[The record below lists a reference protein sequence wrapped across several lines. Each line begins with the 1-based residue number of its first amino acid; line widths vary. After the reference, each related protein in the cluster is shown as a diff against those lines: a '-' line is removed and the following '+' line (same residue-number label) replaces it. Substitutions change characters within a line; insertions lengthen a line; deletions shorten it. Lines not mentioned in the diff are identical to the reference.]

1 MRIVGGLK
9 IYIDWFLE
17 NRYNQTNKLEFA
29 GLKAIN

>member
-17 NRYNQTNKLEFA
+17 NRYNQTNKLEVVDWS
-29 GLKAIN
+29 